1 MSVLLISNDPA
12 RDPGIGTVAEALARR
27 GVALRS
33 FRADRFP
40 VGEKLTVHLDAD
52 RPESALLDG
61 VRAVWVRHVDPGALL
76 PDDLRPDVAVAIME
90 QAQNALHTLLASA
103 TVPVYDH
110 PETLARAPIKPQQ
123 LALARAVGLRTPRSV
138 ITNDLA
144 ALRAFHDEC
153 GGAVVAKMIESVTV
167 HANVDGAEVGGL
179 TRAVTADDLRDAA
192 SLALCPMLF
201 QQRVA
206 KVREWRVTVVAGRL
220 FPAAVRAGDVLDWR
234 GRRDLIDGFE
244 AADLPAD
251 VARALL
257 AYCDRIGVQFA
268 AFDLVEDADGVLW
281 FIEGNTTAYYHFIEQ
296 ATGLP
301 ISEAIADL
309 LVGALPPRGAGTP
322 TG

>member
-1 MSVLLISNDPA
+1 
-12 RDPGIGTVAEALARR
+12 
-27 GVALRS
+27 
-33 FRADRFP
+33 
-40 VGEKLTVHLDAD
+40 
-52 RPESALLDG
+52 
-61 VRAVWVRHVDPGALL
+61 
-76 PDDLRPDVAVAIME
+76 
-90 QAQNALHTLLASA
+90 
-103 TVPVYDH
+103 
-110 PETLARAPIKPQQ
+110 
-123 LALARAVGLRTPRSV
+123 GLRTPRSV

>member
-12 RDPGIGTVAEALARR
+12 RDPGIATVAEALARR
-27 GVALRS
+27 GVTLRA

-40 VGEKLTVHLDAD
+40 VGERLTVHLDGD
-52 RPESALLDG
+52 RPASALLDG
-61 VRAVWVRHVDPGALL
+61 VRAVWVRHADPGALL
-76 PDDLRPDVAVAIME
+76 PDDLREDVAIAVAE
-90 QAQNALHTLLASA
+90 QSQNALHTLLAA
-103 TVPVYDH
+103 APVPVYDH

-123 LALARAVGLRTPRSV
+123 LALARAVGLRTPRSM

-144 ALRAFHDEC
+144 ALRDFVAACD
-153 GGAVVAKMIESVTV
+153 GAVVAKMIESVRV
-167 HANVDGAEVGGL
+167 HATVDGAEVGGL
-179 TRAVTADDLRDAA
+179 TRAVTAADLGDEA

-220 FPAAVRAGDVLDWR
+220 FPATVRVGDVLDWR

-244 AADLPAD
+244 AAELPAA
-251 VARALL
+251 VARSLL
-257 AYCDRIGVQFA
+257 AYCDRLGVQFA
-268 AFDLVEDADGVLW
+268 AFDLVEDAAGEMW
-281 FIEGNTTAYYHFIEQ
+281 FLEGNTTAYYHFVER

-309 LVGALPPRGAGTP
+309 LVGALPPRPVRARS
-322 TG
+322 